1 MLTPLIHSKT
11 TLKINF
17 VVGLFQKAI
26 MNSGSTL
33 NLWSLNTRASTIAKL
48 TATNLGVL
56 STNSTELVE
65 NLRDVEVETLVRK
78 SWLTGWGV
86 VV

>member
-1 MLTPLIHSKT
+1 
-11 TLKINF
+11 
-17 VVGLFQKAI
+17 

-86 VV
+86 VVSFLLFAQTLQNILGVFN

>member
-1 MLTPLIHSKT
+1 
-11 TLKINF
+11 
-17 VVGLFQKAI
+17 

-86 VV
+86 VVSFLLFAQFLQNILGVFN